1 VPRLLLRQRHRLQL
15 DSEDDFEVRL
25 GERADARDR
34 AADGGRRPA
43 AGHSQPIP
51 GEAVTLSLIGGVLGI
66 AVGLGGAH
74 AIGHFAERRTL
85 IAVDAVFVAFGF
97 AAAVGILFGFYPGS

>member
-1 VPRLLLRQRHRLQL
+1 MNIMLVSVSERTREIGLRMA
-15 DSEDDFEVRL
+15 V
-25 GERADARDR
+25 G
-34 AADGGRRPA
+34 PA
-43 AGHSQPIP
+43 AGHLTQFLV
-51 GEAVTLSLIGGVLGI
+51 EAVTLSLIGGVLGI

-74 AIGHFAERRTL
+74 AIGHFAEWRTL

>member
-1 VPRLLLRQRHRLQL
+1 MNIMLVSVSERGLRMA
-15 DSEDDFEVRL
+15 V
-25 GERADARDR
+25 G
-34 AADGGRRPA
+34 PA
-43 AGHSQPIP
+43 AGHSHPIP
-51 GEAVTLSLIGGVLGI
+51 GRGRHAIADRRRARV

-74 AIGHFAERRTL
+74 AIGHFAEWRTL